1 MERSH
6 ADLQQHHYRAVRENP
21 SYRAAG
27 LMDCEA
33 ELIALNTPPPLDLS
47 EIEDRIDNL
56 EAITAEKGSIPRWYH
71 DQVEQLRLE
80 IAYWKAKMLETR
92 QKKLAGPER
101 APETP
106 RRAGVRID

>member
-6 ADLQQHHYRAVRENP
+6 AELQQWHYRAVRENP

-56 EAITAEKGSIPRWYH
+56 EAITAEKGSIPRRYH
-71 DQVEQLRLE
+71 DLLQQTRYE
-80 IAYWKAKMLETR
+80 MLNLKSKVIETR
-92 QKKLAGPER
+92 PKKSKVP
-101 APETP
+101 P
-106 RRAGVRID
+106 RSTYKGLSSES